1 MCVLQVGV
9 DCWCVL
15 QVGVDHWCVLQVDV
29 DRWCMCYRWVLIAGV
44 CVTGGC

>member
-44 CVTGGC
+44 CVTDGC